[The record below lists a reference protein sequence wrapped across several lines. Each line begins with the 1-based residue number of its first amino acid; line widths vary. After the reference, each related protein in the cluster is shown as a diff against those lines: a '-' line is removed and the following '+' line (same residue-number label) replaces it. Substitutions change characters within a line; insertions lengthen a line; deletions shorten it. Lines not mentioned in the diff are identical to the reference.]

1 MISTR
6 GPFGIVEL
14 SIVSPSRALRFCGFA
29 GGSGLTETTTQR
41 PLPTT
46 GRARPGTP
54 RRAASGRPASGFALP
69 PRTAASARGP
79 FGMVEL
85 SVELPL
91 RVFLSVAMRNSSGR
105 KW

>member
-6 GPFGIVEL
+6 GPFGIVEF
-14 SIVSPSRALRFCGFA
+14 SIVSPSRAPRFFGFG
-29 GGSGLTETTTQR
+29 GGSGLIETTTQR

-54 RRAASGRPASGFALP
+54 RRAASGRPVGAFALL
-69 PRTAASARGP
+69 PRTPASARGP
-79 FGMVEL
+79 FGIVEL

>member
-1 MISTR
+1 MR

-14 SIVSPSRALRFCGFA
+14 SMVSPSRVLRLLDF
-29 GGSGLTETTTQR
+29 GGASGLIETTTQR
-41 PLPTT
+41 PLPST

-54 RRAASGRPASGFALP
+54 RRAASGRPASAFALP
-69 PRTAASARGP
+69 PRTADSVRGP
-79 FGMVEL
+79 FGIVEF

-91 RVFLSVAMRNSSGR
+91 RVFFSVAMGNSSER